1 MINYK
6 MNIVK
11 YKYVLGEENN
21 KEINKVLIMILGN

>member
-11 YKYVLGEENN
+11 YKYVWGEKNN
-21 KEINKVLIMILGN
+21 EEINKVLIMILGN